1 MVLDTVSE
9 AITRVAGGGGTD
21 AEAGTRFALGDLGGL
36 PRRRAFGGAALG
48 TSSAGRTAGV
58 TDETDFCIEVMGDVS
73 K

>member
-1 MVLDTVSE
+1 MGGGVSD
-9 AITRVAGGGGTD
+9 AITRVAGGGGT
-21 AEAGTRFALGDLGGL
+21 EAVAGARLVLVDLGGL

-58 TDETDFCIEVMGDVS
+58 ADETDFCIEVLGDVS

>member
-1 MVLDTVSE
+1 MSE

-21 AEAGTRFALGDLGGL
+21 AEAGTRFALDDLGGL

>member
-1 MVLDTVSE
+1 MGGGVSE

-21 AEAGTRFALGDLGGL
+21 AEAGTRFALVDLGGL